1 MVQLLGTRYDGFMTL
16 PRIAF
21 ATIAAGGGHVATARA
36 MAQALEAAYP
46 GQFELTISDLMSDLG
61 FTAQDQRH
69 KAQWRWMLAHPWTA
83 RWGQRLIDTFP
94 SVTQRVMRR
103 TLEELAETAAQHF
116 QAQPPALIVANH
128 GFLTFALTQS
138 RLRYGLNTPVLT
150 FATEPL
156 DASALWAE
164 PEADHFAV
172 PSRPVL
178 NDLVRLGV
186 SADKIDVV
194 GYPVQQAFL
203 QPLSKAEA
211 RARLGLPERFTCLVS
226 LGGEGV
232 GANALAVV
240 LALLAMPQTP
250 QVVVI
255 AGRNQALVEALTALG
270 SPHLAVRGFIDNMAD
285 YLAACDLVI
294 GKAGPASVMEALAV
308 GRPVLVTGYAGL
320 NEVKLLRFL
329 VTRGLGHEVRNLASL
344 SALVHDYQTSPQ
356 RLVAVAEG
364 CRRLDLAGMTERLA
378 DYLQQAV
385 TGGFPAKRQQ
395 QGGLA

>member
-1 MVQLLGTRYDGFMTL
+1 MVQLLAARYDSPMTR
-16 PRIAF
+16 PHIAF

-46 GQFELTISDLMSDLG
+46 GQFDLTISDLLNDLG
-61 FTAQDQRH
+61 FTVQDARH

-83 RWGQRLIDTFP
+83 RSGQRLIDAFP
-94 SVTQRVMRR
+94 SVTRRVLRR
-103 TLEELAETAAQHF
+103 SLDEVAKAAADHYRLKQ
-116 QAQPPALIVANH
+116 PALIVANH
-128 GFLTFALTQS
+128 GFLTFALTRS
-138 RLRYGLNTPVLT
+138 RQCYGLSTPVLT

-172 PSRPVL
+172 PSRPAL
-178 NDLVRLGV
+178 SDLVRLGV

-203 QPLSKAEA
+203 RPLGKAEA
-211 RARLGLPERFTCLVS
+211 KARLGLERFTCLVS

-232 GANALAVV
+232 GANAVAVV
-240 LALLAMPQTP
+240 GALLAMPQTP

-255 AGRNQALVEALTALG
+255 AGRNEALARELRAFA
-270 SPHLAVRGFIDNMAD
+270 SPQLAVRGFVDDMAD

-329 VTRGLGHEVRNLASL
+329 IERGLGHEVRELATL
-344 SALVHDYQTSPQ
+344 PALVRDYQAAPE
-356 RLVAVAEG
+356 RLEAVADG
-364 CRRLDLAGMTERLA
+364 CRQLAIAGMTERLA
-378 DYLQQAV
+378 GYLQQAA
-385 TGGFPAKRQQ
+385 TRGFPAERRQA
-395 QGGLA
+395 GGLA

>member
-1 MVQLLGTRYDGFMTL
+1 MTR
-16 PRIAF
+16 PHIAL

-36 MAQALEAAYP
+36 MAQAIAAAYP
-46 GQFELTISDLMSDLG
+46 DQFDLTISDLMSDLG
-61 FTAQDQRH
+61 FTAQDHRH

-83 RWGQRLIDTFP
+83 RSGQQLIDAFP
-94 SVTQRVMRR
+94 SVTRRVLRR
-103 TLEELAETAAQHF
+103 SLDEVAKAAAQHF

-128 GFLTFALTQS
+128 GFLTFALTRS
-138 RLRYGLNTPVLT
+138 RRRYGLSTPVLT

-172 PSRPVL
+172 PSRPAL

-194 GYPVQQAFL
+194 GYPVQQTFL
-203 QPLSKAEA
+203 RPPSQGEA

-226 LGGEGV
+226 LGGEGI
-232 GANALAVV
+232 GTNAVAVV
-240 LALLAMPQTP
+240 RTLLALPQTP

-255 AGRNQALVEALTALG
+255 TGRNEALAAELRAFA
-270 SPHLAVRGFIDNMAD
+270 SPLLAVRGFIDNMAD

-308 GRPVLVTGYAGL
+308 GRPLLVTGYAGL

-329 VTRGLGHEVRNLASL
+329 VTRGLGHEVRDLAGL
-344 SALVHDYQTSPQ
+344 FALVGGYQASPH
-356 RLVAVAEG
+356 RLAAVADG
-364 CRRLDLAGMTERLA
+364 CRQLDLAGMTARLA
-378 DYLQQAV
+378 SYLQQAA
-385 TGGFPAKRQQ
+385 THGFPAERSR
-395 QGGLA
+395 QGGLV